1 MTERDIFLRHIG
13 QTSRSPLLLHI
24 ERAENIYLYGADGKR
39 YIDLCSGV
47 SVSNLGHNHPQ
58 VVRAVKEQVDKYMH
72 LMVYGELV
80 ESPQVK
86 FAKLLVDN
94 LPGKLNTVYFVN
106 SGSEAIE
113 GAMKLAKRYTNRY
126 EIVSFWNAYHGSTH
140 GALSLMGDLDFTRA
154 FRPLLPGIVR
164 LDFGNLDQ
172 LEEITERTAA
182 VVVEPVQAEAGV
194 VIPSREYMQAL
205 RKRCDETGCLLIF
218 DEVQTGFGRTG
229 KLFAFEH
236 FDVVPD
242 ILVIAKAAG
251 GGMPIGAFI
260 ADKKI
265 MDSLSE
271 NPPLG
276 HITTFGGH
284 PVSAAAGYAA
294 LRVLLEQ
301 GIINDVERK
310 GRRFVELLQD
320 HPTIEQMRAI
330 GLLIGVRLKSPAALD
345 KAMDKLLEQGLMTDR
360 FLFARDMFRIGPPLI
375 ITDEQIEEIAGL
387 IRKALDKV

>member
-13 QTSRSPLLLHI
+13 QTSRNPLLLHI

-205 RKRCDETGCLLIF
+205 RKRCDKTGCLLIF

-265 MDSLSE
+265 MDSFSE

-320 HPTIEQMRAI
+320 HPAIEQMRAI

-375 ITDEQIEEIAGL
+375 ITDGQIEEIVCL
-387 IRKALDKV
+387 IRKALDEV